1 MQSFGLA
8 YADAEAVYNGIDRS
22 FATVFVVHNGLAL
35 SPQEINDKAAN
46 LKGLMPERRNVVVV
60 GDESA
65 MTQYA
70 LQLSVPDTAIFLAD
84 VSVLDNLG
92 IDCVDRDFPVSGKQ
106 VQINQ
111 LI

>member
-1 MQSFGLA
+1 MQTFGLA
-8 YADAEAVYNGIDRS
+8 YANPEAVYNGIDRS

-35 SPQEINDKAAN
+35 SPQEINAKAAN
-46 LKGLMPERRNVVVV
+46 LKDLMPERSNVVVV
-60 GDESA
+60 GDASV

-70 LQLSVPDTAIFLAD
+70 SQLTVPDTVIFLAD

-92 IDCVDRDFPVSGKQ
+92 IDCVDRDFPVSGNQ
-106 VQINQ
+106 VPINQ